1 MKEKSVL
8 LIRVGML
15 GDTIW
20 GMSPIDSLI
29 AHYGPHTKVDVVVK
43 KGMAGLFVHDPRVG
57 RVFEIAKR
65 KIPLPFSP
73 TKWRV
78 LLHSLR
84 QPYELA
90 LDMETKSFFRGLFLL
105 LRAKKKVMGC
115 TIRDQVGAPTEHAV
129 ISVQRI
135 TQLAIPEALAHA
147 ATPKLIAPTSIDLQS
162 LIPGKRPYICLHFGN
177 SWIAAGRKAL
187 RAWPAQQWRQL
198 LSNWMNDFPGY
209 TPVIIGTASEAELAA
224 SITDGIEGHINLCG
238 KTNLPQMMAIMAGSA
253 GLISTD
259 TGPSHM
265 AAALGVPVVS
275 LFGPT
280 LALQTGPF
288 ADGKNF
294 VDIVSAKVSCS
305 PCVGTPAF
313 RTCTHNRCMEAI
325 TAQRVAASAQAL
337 IQLRLDPNQ

>member
-1 MKEKSVL
+1 MQEKRVL

-29 AHYGPHTKVDVVVK
+29 AHYGPDTKVDVVVK
-43 KGMAGLFVHDPRVG
+43 KGMAGLFAHDPRIG

-65 KIPLPFSP
+65 KVPLPFSP

-78 LLHSLR
+78 LLHSLQ

-90 LDMETKSFFRGLFLL
+90 LDMETQSFFRGLFWL

-115 TIRDQVGAPTEHAV
+115 TIRDQVGARTEHAV
-129 ISVQRI
+129 ISIRKI
-135 TQLAIPEALAHA
+135 TALAIPEALARTA
-147 ATPKLIAPTSIDLQS
+147 APRLVAPTSIDLQA
-162 LIPGKRPYICLHFGN
+162 LIPGKKPYICLHFGN
-177 SWIAAGRKAL
+177 SWIAAGRTAL
-187 RAWPAQQWRQL
+187 RAWPVQQWRQL
-198 LSNWMNDFPGY
+198 LSNWKNDFPDH
-209 TPVIIGTASEAELAA
+209 TPVIIGTASEAALAA
-224 SITDGIEGHINLCG
+224 SITDGMEGHINLCG
-238 KTNLPQMMAIMAGSA
+238 KTNLPQMMAVMAGSA

-280 LALQTGPF
+280 QALQTGPF

-294 VDIVSAKVSCS
+294 VDIVSAKISCS

-313 RTCTHNRCMEAI
+313 RTCERNRCMEAI
-325 TAQRVAASAQAL
+325 TPQKVAASAQTL
-337 IQLRLDPNQ
+337 IQLRRDRNK

>member
-1 MKEKSVL
+1 MQKKSVL

-29 AHYGPHTKVDVVVK
+29 AHYGPDTKVDVVVK
-43 KGMAGLFVHDPRVG
+43 KGMAGLFAYDPRIG

-65 KIPLPFSP
+65 KVPFPFSP

-84 QPYELA
+84 EPYELA
-90 LDMETKSFFRGLFLL
+90 LDMETKSFFRGLFFL

-115 TIRDQVGAPTEHAV
+115 SIRDQVGAPTEHAV
-129 ISVQRI
+129 ISIRKI
-135 TQLAIPEALAHA
+135 TELAIPGALARTA
-147 ATPKLIAPTSIDLQS
+147 SPKLIAPTSIDLQS
-162 LIPGKRPYICLHFGN
+162 LIPGNKPYVCLHFGN

-187 RAWPAQQWRQL
+187 RAWPAQQWREL
-198 LSNWMNDFPGY
+198 LSNWKNDFPDH

-224 SITDGIEGHINLCG
+224 SITEGMDGHINLCG
-238 KTNLPQMMAIMAGSA
+238 KTNLQQMMAVMAGSA
-253 GLISTD
+253 ALISTD

-280 LALQTGPF
+280 QALQTGPF
-288 ADGKNF
+288 ADGTNF
-294 VDIVSAKVSCS
+294 VDIVSVKVSCS

-313 RTCTHNRCMEAI
+313 RTCERNRCMEAI
-325 TAQRVAASAQAL
+325 TPQKVAASTRAL
-337 IQLRLDPNQ
+337 IQLRQDRSK